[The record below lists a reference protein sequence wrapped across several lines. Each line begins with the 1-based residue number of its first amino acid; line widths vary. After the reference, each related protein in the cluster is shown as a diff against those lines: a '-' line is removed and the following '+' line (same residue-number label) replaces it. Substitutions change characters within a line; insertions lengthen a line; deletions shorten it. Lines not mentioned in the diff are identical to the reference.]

1 MLKAPSQLDEL
12 RPLMFPSLQ
21 RAPDHPTPLQPFAT
35 SPVPVMFGPNITG
48 DFNAQPNSLGDNFK
62 SHATGAFLTTDPYP
76 GFINNGTL
84 NLTNGGYEFDA
95 SESNAT
101 YGKASTVQ
109 PSSVRFLP
117 CIKI

>member
-1 MLKAPSQLDEL
+1 M
-12 RPLMFPSLQ
+12 
-21 RAPDHPTPLQPFAT
+21 
-35 SPVPVMFGPNITG
+35 
-48 DFNAQPNSLGDNFK
+48 
-62 SHATGAFLTTDPYP
+62 TTDPYP
-76 GFINNGTL
+76 GFINNGTF
-84 NLTNGGYEFDA
+84 NITNGGYEFDA